1 MIMLVQL
8 FDLVEVELCDN
19 VSTTSAGGGRVV

>member
-8 FDLVEVELCDN
+8 DLVEVELCDN
-19 VSTTSAGGGRVV
+19 VSTTSAGGGRVM

>member
-8 FDLVEVELCDN
+8 ELVEVELCDN
-19 VSTTSAGGGRVV
+19 VSTTSAGGGRVM

>member
-8 FDLVEVELCDN
+8 QLVEIELCDN
-19 VSTTSAGGGRVV
+19 VSTISAGGGRVV

>member
-8 FDLVEVELCDN
+8 ELVEVELCDN
-19 VSTTSAGGGRVV
+19 VSTTSAGGDRVM

>member
-1 MIMLVQL
+1 MLMLVQL
-8 FDLVEVELCDN
+8 ELVEVELCDN

>member
-8 FDLVEVELCDN
+8 ELVEVELCDN